1 MRDAEQGGALRQLM
15 AVIAEQMALLEAS
28 NQQLYDDQFI
38 ETCAEWL
45 VPYIGDLIG
54 YRTLHGVVP
63 KVASPRAEVG
73 HTIALRRRK
82 GTATMLEQLARDVT
96 GWPARVGEMFQLLGW
111 TQHMNHIRP
120 ESAYAPDLRRWE
132 KLERLNTPFDSIS
145 HSVDVRGIA
154 KGQGKYNIP
163 NIGVFLWR
171 LRAYRL
177 HGSPALPAAPG
188 DSQRFLFDSLGMER
202 QLFTRDEA
210 ELEIS
215 HLAEP
220 INAPV
225 PLSRRVLANF
235 LDALLRRGEE
245 SGRRRRRPP
254 RRFKF
259 AT

>member
-1 MRDAEQGGALRQLM
+1 MSYDGEKLFNLLPAIYRVRDAEQGGALRQLM

-38 ETCAEWL
+38 ETCADWL

-96 GWPARVGEMFQLLGW
+96 GWPARVAEMFQLLGW

-120 ESAYAPDLRRWE
+120 ESRYAPDLRRWE
-132 KLERLNTPFDSIS
+132 KLERLNTPFDSLS
-145 HSVDVRGIA
+145 HTVDVRGIA

-171 LRAYRL
+171 LRAVSSARL
-177 HGSPALPAAPG
+177 AGGAGGAGRWPAIFVRPVGDGAA
-188 DSQRFLFDSLGMER
+188 
-202 QLFTRDEA
+202 
-210 ELEIS
+210 
-215 HLAEP
+215 
-220 INAPV
+220 V
-225 PLSRRVLANF
+225 VYSR
-235 LDALLRRGEE
+235 
-245 SGRRRRRPP
+245 
-254 RRFKF
+254 
-259 AT
+259 